1 MSLAKVYAQVL
12 GIVLLLVGILG
23 FVAPLGGTTGLMPST
38 SELGIFP
45 INNVHNVIHIAT
57 GLLGIYAGFA
67 AGGAYA
73 RLYALVFGVVYT
85 LVTIIGFVV
94 APGTD
99 IHFLFQLVPLN
110 LADNLLHLAIAA
122 TGLIAY
128 FLTPAEAHARVAM

>member
-23 FVAPLGGTTGLMPST
+23 FVPAFGGTTALMPSS

-45 INNVHNVIHIAT
+45 INNLHNVIHIVT
-57 GLLGIYAGFA
+57 GLLGIFAGFY

-99 IHFLFQLVPLN
+99 VNFLLGLIPLN
-110 LADNLLHLAIAA
+110 IADNLLHTAIAV
-122 TGLIAY
+122 TGLAAY
-128 FLTPAEAHARVAM
+128 FMTSPQAAVRTA

>member
-23 FVAPLGGTTGLMPST
+23 FVPALGGTTAFMPSS

-45 INNVHNVIHIAT
+45 INNLHNVIHIAT
-57 GLLGIYAGFA
+57 GLLGIFAGFY

-85 LVTIIGFVV
+85 LVTILGFIV
-94 APGTD
+94 APGVVR
-99 IHFLFQLVPLN
+99 Q
-110 LADNLLHLAIAA
+110 LADV
-122 TGLIAY
+122 T
-128 FLTPAEAHARVAM
+128 